1 MRGGD
6 FAGGTLQVL
15 LEAKVEGLADGA
27 DDVLGQT
34 IGALQDV
41 TRWQGF
47 KKNKKN
53 FDEQAAVETLYESR
67 HYRKGQLPLLFT
79 GSFAT

>member
-1 MRGGD
+1 MRGGG

-27 DDVLGQT
+27 DDVLGQA

-47 KKNKKN
+47 KKTKQKTKLWWAGCIW
-53 FDEQAAVETLYESR
+53 DAVWEPTL
-67 HYRKGQLPLLFT
+67 
-79 GSFAT
+79 

>member
-15 LEAKVEGLADGA
+15 LEAKVKGLADGA
-27 DDVLGQT
+27 DDVLGQA

-41 TRWQGF
+41 TR
-47 KKNKKN
+47 
-53 FDEQAAVETLYESR
+53 
-67 HYRKGQLPLLFT
+67 
-79 GSFAT
+79 